1 MNTNSEN
8 KTNEMD
14 ETKEIEEA
22 TGAGKRLDGRNFD
35 ELRKIKMEVG
45 VLNKAAGSAYVEW
58 GKNKVLAG
66 VYGPREAQP
75 RHIQNPL
82 KGIIQATYNMASFS
96 VSDRK
101 RPGPDRRSTEISKI
115 ISKALDAAILSESF
129 PRTTIDIYL
138 EVLEADAG
146 TRCVSLTAASL
157 ALADAGIPMKDMV
170 VSCAAGKF
178 NGQVILDLMKEED
191 NNGQADLPIA
201 ILPKSEEIVL
211 MQLDGHLT
219 EEEFEKALSLAI
231 DGCKKVY
238 EMQKEALMKSL
249 KEVV

>member
-1 MNTNSEN
+1 MNTKEN
-8 KTNEMD
+8 NEAKKTE
-14 ETKEIEEA
+14 KGKLIEDN
-22 TGAGKRLDGRNFD
+22 GKRLDGRNLD
-35 ELRKIKMEVG
+35 ELRKIQMKVG
-45 VLNKAAGSAYVEW
+45 VLNRAAGSAYVEW
-58 GKNKVLAG
+58 GKNKILVG

-115 ISKALDAAILSESF
+115 ISRALEASILSESF

-146 TRCVSLTAASL
+146 TRCASLTAASL
-157 ALADAGIPMKDMV
+157 ALADAGIPMKGMV
-170 VSCAAGKF
+170 VSCVAGK
-178 NGQVILDLMKEED
+178 VDDRVVLDLMKEED
-191 NNGQADLPIA
+191 NCGQADLPVA
-201 ILPKSEEIVL
+201 ILPKSGEIVL

-219 EEEFEKALSLAI
+219 GEEFEKAVSLAM

-238 EMQKEALMKSL
+238 EMQKEALMKSVG
-249 KEVV
+249 KVI

>member
-1 MNTNSEN
+1 MRRKNR
-8 KTNEMD
+8 KR
-14 ETKEIEEA
+14 KLIEDN
-22 TGAGKRLDGRNFD
+22 GKRLDGRNLD
-35 ELRKIKMEVG
+35 ELRKIQMKVG
-45 VLNKAAGSAYVEW
+45 VLNRAAGSAYVEW
-58 GKNKVLAG
+58 GKNKILVG

-115 ISKALDAAILSESF
+115 ISRALEAAILSESF
-129 PRTTIDIYL
+129 PRATIDIYL

-146 TRCVSLTAASL
+146 TRCASLTAASL

-170 VSCAAGKF
+170 VSCAAGKVD
-178 NGQVILDLMKEED
+178 GRVVLDLMKEED
-191 NNGQADLPIA
+191 NYGQADLPIA
-201 ILPKSEEIVL
+201 ILPKSGEIVL

-219 EEEFEKALSLAI
+219 REEFEKATSLAM

-238 EMQKEALMKSL
+238 ELQKEALMKSL
-249 KEVV
+249 ERVI

>member
-1 MNTNSEN
+1 MNTKEN
-8 KTNEMD
+8 DEEKKTE
-14 ETKEIEEA
+14 KGRLIEDN
-22 TGAGKRLDGRNFD
+22 GKRLDGRNLD
-35 ELRKIKMEVG
+35 ELRKIQMKVG
-45 VLNKAAGSAYVEW
+45 VLNRAAGSAYVEW
-58 GKNKVLAG
+58 GKNKILVG

-115 ISKALDAAILSESF
+115 ISRALEAAILSESF
-129 PRTTIDIYL
+129 PRATIDIYL

-146 TRCVSLTAASL
+146 TRCASLTAASL

-170 VSCAAGKF
+170 VSCAAGKVD
-178 NGQVILDLMKEED
+178 GRVVLDLMKEED
-191 NNGQADLPIA
+191 NYGQADLPIA
-201 ILPKSEEIVL
+201 ILPKSGEIVL

-219 EEEFEKALSLAI
+219 REEFEKAISLAT

-238 EMQKEALMKSL
+238 ELQKEALMKSL
-249 KEVV
+249 ERVI

>member
-1 MNTNSEN
+1 MNTKEN
-8 KTNEMD
+8 EEKKTE
-14 ETKEIEEA
+14 KGRLIEDN
-22 TGAGKRLDGRNFD
+22 GKRLDGRNLD
-35 ELRKIKMEVG
+35 ELRKIQMKVG
-45 VLNKAAGSAYVEW
+45 VLNRAAGSAYVEW
-58 GKNKVLAG
+58 GKNKILVG

-115 ISKALDAAILSESF
+115 ISRALEAAILSESF
-129 PRTTIDIYL
+129 PRATIDIYL

-146 TRCVSLTAASL
+146 TRCASLTAASL

-170 VSCAAGKF
+170 VSCAAGKVD
-178 NGQVILDLMKEED
+178 GRVVLDLMKEED
-191 NNGQADLPIA
+191 NYGQADLPLA
-201 ILPKSEEIVL
+201 ILPKSGEIVL

-219 EEEFEKALSLAI
+219 REEFEEAISLAM

-238 EMQKEALMKSL
+238 ELQKEALMKSL
-249 KEVV
+249 ERVI

>member
-1 MNTNSEN
+1 MNTKEN
-8 KTNEMD
+8 EEKKTE
-14 ETKEIEEA
+14 KGRLIEDN
-22 TGAGKRLDGRNFD
+22 GKRLDGRNLD
-35 ELRKIKMEVG
+35 ELRKIQMKVG
-45 VLNKAAGSAYVEW
+45 VLNRAAGSAYVEW
-58 GKNKVLAG
+58 GKNKILVG

-115 ISKALDAAILSESF
+115 ISRALEASILSESF
-129 PRTTIDIYL
+129 PRATIDIYL

-146 TRCVSLTAASL
+146 TRCASLTAASL

-170 VSCAAGKF
+170 VSCAAGKVD
-178 NGQVILDLMKEED
+178 GRVVLDLMKEED
-191 NNGQADLPIA
+191 NYGQADLPLA
-201 ILPKSEEIVL
+201 ILPKSGEIVL

-219 EEEFEKALSLAI
+219 GEEFEEAISLAM

-238 EMQKEALMKSL
+238 ELQKEALMKSL
-249 KEVV
+249 ERVI

>member
-1 MNTNSEN
+1 MNTKEN
-8 KTNEMD
+8 DEEKKTE
-14 ETKEIEEA
+14 KGRLIEDN
-22 TGAGKRLDGRNFD
+22 GKRLDGRNLD
-35 ELRKIKMEVG
+35 ELRKIQMKVG
-45 VLNKAAGSAYVEW
+45 VLNRAAGSAYVEW
-58 GKNKVLAG
+58 GKNKILVG

-115 ISKALDAAILSESF
+115 ISRALEAAILSESF
-129 PRTTIDIYL
+129 PRATIDIYL

-146 TRCVSLTAASL
+146 TRCASLTAASL

-170 VSCAAGKF
+170 VSCAAGKVD
-178 NGQVILDLMKEED
+178 GRVVLDLMKEED
-191 NNGQADLPIA
+191 NYGQADLPIA
-201 ILPKSEEIVL
+201 ILPKSGEIVL

-219 EEEFEKALSLAI
+219 REEFEKATSLAM

-238 EMQKEALMKSL
+238 ELQKEALMKSL
-249 KEVV
+249 ERVI

>member
-1 MNTNSEN
+1 MNTKEN
-8 KTNEMD
+8 NEAKKTE
-14 ETKEIEEA
+14 KGKLIEDN
-22 TGAGKRLDGRNFD
+22 GKRLDGRNLD
-35 ELRKIKMEVG
+35 ELRKIQMKVG
-45 VLNKAAGSAYVEW
+45 VLNRAAGSAYVEW
-58 GKNKVLAG
+58 GKNKILVG

-115 ISKALDAAILSESF
+115 ISRALEASILSESF

-146 TRCVSLTAASL
+146 TRCASLTAASL

-170 VSCAAGKF
+170 VSCAAGK
-178 NGQVILDLMKEED
+178 VDDRVVLDLMKEED
-191 NNGQADLPIA
+191 NCGQADLPVA
-201 ILPKSEEIVL
+201 ILPKSGEIVL

-219 EEEFEKALSLAI
+219 GEEFEKAVSLAM

-238 EMQKEALMKSL
+238 EMQKEALMKSVG
-249 KEVV
+249 KVI